1 VLHLW
6 PSLGNH
12 IAMNQALKSLLRPSV
27 FVVLIV
33 VGVCAYF
40 LEDVQQSIPFLYKA
54 QLKAHQL
61 VSDLMS
67 RKLDVQRVAVVEVD
81 DEAFWSP
88 PVSGI
93 QPTNRKFLANLAKI
107 AADNGASAVAID
119 FQLKS
124 PSDLPGDDPIRKA
137 DNAYLLK
144 KVREITAQGK
154 PVILS
159 MGLKPEGDGW
169 KREPN
174 IYFDNELPPNVFLGH
189 INMPLDH
196 RQIPLVMNAKDEPD
210 GPTRP
215 YLSFAQ
221 AIAYSY
227 EESTHWKHKTQ
238 DDWRIRR
245 AQSHDEFVYGGFW
258 PRGEFL
264 PIPATKLLTDPEVQ
278 KLCNNRIVII
288 GGTWHQYSKNSGP
301 PIDSFES
308 SVGLIPG
315 VYMHANYVE
324 ALLSSNFEPGVPQW
338 AAIAFDVVLAVLAY
352 IGFGLTKHRAVQ
364 ATIISVMI
372 LPLLLGYLMLANFGI
387 YLDFA
392 LPLLLISIHLGL
404 DDYFKLRQEVKKG
417 AAHA

>member
-1 VLHLW
+1 VLDLSS
-6 PSLGNH
+6 SLGQH
-12 IAMNQALKSLLRPSV
+12 IAMKQALRSLLRPSV
-27 FVVLIV
+27 FIALSV

-40 LEDVQQSIPFLYKA
+40 LEDAQQSIPFLYEV
-54 QLKAHQL
+54 QLKTHQFI
-61 VSDLMS
+61 SGLMP

-81 DEAFWSP
+81 DDAFWSP

-93 QPTNRKFLANLAKI
+93 QPTNRKFLANLAKV

-124 PSDLPGDDPIRKA
+124 PSEIPGDDPIRKA

-154 PVILS
+154 PLILS
-159 MGLKPEGDGW
+159 VGLKPEGDGW
-169 KREPN
+169 RREPN
-174 IYFDNELPPNVFLGH
+174 IYFDNDLPPKASLGH

-196 RQIPLVMNAKDEPD
+196 RQIPLIMNAKDES
-210 GPTRP
+210 GGATRP

-238 DDWRIRR
+238 DDWRIQR
-245 AQSHDEFVYGGFW
+245 AQSRDEFVYGGFW

-264 PIPATKLLTDPEVQ
+264 SIPATKLLTDPEVQ

-301 PIDSFES
+301 PIDNFDS

-352 IGFGLTKHRAVQ
+352 IGFGLTKRRAVQ
-364 ATIISVMI
+364 ATIMFVMV
-372 LPLLLGYLMLANFGI
+372 LPLLLGYLMLANLGI

-392 LPLLLISIHLGL
+392 LALLLISIHLGL
-404 DDYFKLRQEVKKG
+404 EDYFKLRHEAKKG